1 MENIT
6 NHWKGSAASNQLE
19 EPIFRGGCST
29 SAQRIMIWVRRNS
42 RSGLG
47 LAHRTLSG
55 SPGSCSLRRRV
66 LGGCLSLILL
76 KTSIGTGYAAQAVG
90 PRPAGQAVL
99 SRLDIDLLDDNE
111 RRSFR
116 YFWDQADP
124 HTGLVLDR
132 VRSDGKPDQPWHQN
146 VSSIAATG
154 FGLTALCIAAEH
166 RWISRETAR
175 ARILTTLRFFAYQA
189 PQVHGWFYH
198 FMDASTGQRV
208 WQSEVSSIDTAL
220 LLAGILTARRAFSDD
235 PEIVTL
241 ATLIY
246 NRVNFRWML
255 DGSRDVLRHG
265 WRPET
270 GFIKSDWDSYSELMI
285 LYVLAIGS
293 PTHPISPS
301 SWYNWKLPVVQLDNY
316 TYVGGGPL
324 FIQQYSQA
332 YVDLRQRTQAQ
343 LAPTD
348 SYVPNVNYFANAVAA
363 TRAQQAMAVA
373 LSRKFPGYS
382 SEIWGITASES
393 AKGYLAWGGT
403 ADDPRIDGTVV
414 PSAAGGSLMFAPDIC
429 IPALR
434 SMLVKYGRQIYG
446 PYGFADAFN
455 PTTGWVSPY
464 VLGIDAG
471 ITLLSAENLRT
482 GSVWSWFMANPDVD
496 RALDL
501 VGLLP
506 EPSSSPE
513 ESSDKPIARAG
524 RHSKSAVAA
533 GEAPA
538 PGSPDNPIIL
548 DLNPPPPNP
557 AWDLPQYTLQ
567 GAGGPRP

>member
-1 MENIT
+1 MSYFGYN
-6 NHWKGSAASNQLE
+6 S
-19 EPIFRGGCST
+19 
-29 SAQRIMIWVRRNS
+29 WV
-42 RSGLG
+42 RSGLAQRMLRASSRG
-47 LAHRTLSG
+47 NA
-55 SPGSCSLRRRV
+55 LRRL
-66 LGGCLSLILL
+66 LGACLCLILFGG
-76 KTSIGTGYAAQAVG
+76 SVGSGYAAQAAS
-90 PRPAGQAVL
+90 PPSAGTQTL
-99 SRLDIDLLDDNE
+99 SRLDIDLLDDIE

-146 VSSIAATG
+146 VASIAATG

-166 RWISRETAR
+166 RWISRDTAR
-175 ARILTTLRFFAYQA
+175 ARILTALRFFAYQA

-208 WQSEVSSIDTAL
+208 WHSEVSSIDTAL
-220 LLAGILTARRAFSDD
+220 LLSGILTARRAFSDD
-235 PEIVTL
+235 PEIMTL

-246 NRVNFRWML
+246 NRVNFQWML

-270 GFIKSDWDSYSELMI
+270 GFIKYDWDSYSELMI

-332 YVDLRQRTQAQ
+332 YVDLRDRTQVQ
-343 LAPTD
+343 LAPTS

-393 AKGYLAWGGT
+393 AKGYLAWGGSPN
-403 ADDPRIDGTVV
+403 DPRIDGTVV

-434 SMLVKYGRQIYG
+434 SMLVKYGKQIYG
-446 PYGFADAFN
+446 SYGFADAFN

-471 ITLLSAENLRT
+471 ITLLSAEDLRT
-482 GSVWSWFMANPDVD
+482 GAVWTWFMANPDVN

-506 EPSSSPE
+506 APSSSPE
-513 ESSDKPIARAG
+513 EPATKEIARAG
-524 RHSKSAVAA
+524 RHGKTSSAD
-533 GEAPA
+533 EATDP

-557 AWDLPQYTLQ
+557 SWDLPQYTLQ
-567 GAGGPRP
+567 GTGGPER

>member
-1 MENIT
+1 MRFVAPNLHTQFRMEQ
-6 NHWKGSAASNQLE
+6 GMFRAFAAS
-19 EPIFRGGCST
+19 
-29 SAQRIMIWVRRNS
+29 
-42 RSGLG
+42 
-47 LAHRTLSG
+47 
-55 SPGSCSLRRRV
+55 RV
-66 LGGCLSLILL
+66 PARKVKVCGVLCLCAILL
-76 KTSIGTGYAAQAVG
+76 GSSVASGYAAQAQAG
-90 PRPAGQAVL
+90 APAPGTQVL
-99 SRLDIDLLDDNE
+99 SRLDIDLLDDIQ

-116 YFWDQADP
+116 YFWDHADP

-146 VSSIAATG
+146 VASIAATG
-154 FGLTALCIAAEH
+154 FGLTALCIAADH
-166 RWISRETAR
+166 RWISRDTAR
-175 ARILTTLRFFAYQA
+175 ARILNTLRFFAMQA

-198 FMDASTGQRV
+198 FMDSSTGQRV
-208 WQSEVSSIDTAL
+208 WKSEISSIDTAL
-220 LLAGILTARRAFSDD
+220 LLSGILTARRAFSDD

-246 NRVNFRWML
+246 NRVNFLWML

-270 GFIKSDWDSYSELMI
+270 GFIKYDWDSYSELMI

-332 YVDLRQRTQAQ
+332 YVDLRDRTQVQ
-343 LAPTD
+343 LAPTNT
-348 SYVPNVNYFANAVAA
+348 YVPSVNYFANAVAA

-373 LSRKFPGYS
+373 LSNKFPGYS

-393 AKGYLAWGGT
+393 AKGYLAWGGSPN
-403 ADDPRIDGTVV
+403 DPRIDGTVV
-414 PSAAGGSLMFAPDIC
+414 PAAAGGSLMFAPDIC

-471 ITLLSAENLRT
+471 ITLLSAEDLRT
-482 GSVWSWFMANPDVD
+482 GAVWRWFMANPDVD

-506 EPSSSPE
+506 EPSSSQE
-513 ESSDKPIARAG
+513 EATAREPVRTG
-524 RHSKSAVAA
+524 PHSKTASTKSDL
-533 GEAPA
+533 

-548 DLNPPPPNP
+548 DLNPPAPNP
-557 AWDLPQYTLQ
+557 GWDLPQYTLQ
-567 GAGGPRP
+567 GPPTPPQR